1 MRHLLIIVSFVLI
14 GCGANY
20 SLMADK
26 DLQKVE
32 ERLTLK
38 IDSMDTQIQK
48 IADENA
54 ALHRRLKADFKVL
67 FSRLDQGQE
76 RTIARLEEN
85 QHSLENLGKTSNK
98 ILSQKATI
106 VASTNSDS
114 TVVDSLAGPSLADL
128 ELERIYSAARTD
140 FNTENYK
147 QAYVGFKEVYEK
159 KPTSKLGENALYW
172 MAICYERSGQ
182 LDNSII
188 VMERVLEEFQQGNKL
203 CTAHFQLSRMYKEKA
218 NTEKTNQHLTFLVEN
233 SVCTGSNES
242 FRATEMLSKKKQ

>member
-1 MRHLLIIVSFVLI
+1 MTSFMMI

-20 SLMADK
+20 SLMADQ

-38 IDSMDTQIQK
+38 IDSMDRQIQK
-48 IADENA
+48 LSEENA
-54 ALHRRLKADFKVL
+54 AFHRRLKADFKVL

-98 ILSQKATI
+98 ILSQKTKV
-106 VASTNSDS
+106 VAAGNLDS
-114 TVVDSLAGPSLADL
+114 VAVDSLAGPSLADL

-147 QAYVGFKEVYEK
+147 QAYMGFKEVYEK
-159 KPTSKLGENALYW
+159 KPSSKLGENALYW

-188 VMERVLEEFQQGNKL
+188 VMERVLEEFPQGSKL
-203 CTAHFQLSRMYKEKA
+203 CTANFQLSRMYREKA
-218 NTEKTNQHLTFLVEN
+218 NAEKTTQHLTFLVEN

-242 FRATEMLSKKKQ
+242 FRAIEMLNQKK

>member
-1 MRHLLIIVSFVLI
+1 MRFVLIILSLVFI

-32 ERLTLK
+32 ERLTVK
-38 IDSMDTQIQK
+38 IDSMDRQIRK
-48 IADENA
+48 LSDENA

-98 ILSQKATI
+98 ILSQKSAVVAPTI
-106 VASTNSDS
+106 KDS
-114 TVVDSLAGPSLADL
+114 VTVDTLSGPNLADL

-147 QAYVGFKEVYEK
+147 QAYMGFKEVYEK
-159 KPTSKLGENALYW
+159 KPSSKLGENALYW

-188 VMERVLEEFQQGNKL
+188 VMERVLEEFPQGNKL
-203 CTAHFQLSRMYKEKA
+203 CTAHFQLSRMYKEKT
-218 NTEKTNQHLTFLVEN
+218 NSEKTNHHLTFLVEN

-242 FRATEMLSKKKQ
+242 FRAAEMLNPKK